1 MTNST
6 EKVIGALRESLKE
19 TERLRRINQQMT
31 EASREPVA
39 IVAMSC
45 RYPGGVASAEELW
58 ELVREGRDA
67 ISGFPGNRD
76 WDLAGLYDPDPDKQG
91 TVYATEGGFLHDA
104 DRFDPAF
111 FGISPREATVMD
123 PQQRLLLETSWE
135 AFERAGID
143 PGTLRGSRTGVY
155 VGAAYQGYVPN
166 WMHMPEGLEGH
177 LVTGISASIMSGRIA
192 YTLGLEGPA
201 VTLDTACSS
210 SLLALHQ
217 ACHALRN
224 GDCTLALAGGA
235 AVMGAPMGLIGFARQ
250 RGLAQDGRSKAF
262 AEGADGM
269 GLGEG
274 VGMVLLE
281 RLSDARRNGHPVLAV
296 IRGTATNQDGASNG
310 LTAPNGRAQQK
321 VIRKALANA
330 GLTANEIDA
339 VEAHGTGTS
348 LGDPIE
354 AGALL
359 ATYGKD
365 RPADR
370 PLWLGSLKS
379 NIGHPQAAAGV
390 GGVIK
395 MVMAMR
401 HGVLPRTLHAEERS
415 TRIDWESGAVELLTE
430 ERPWPGTG
438 RPRRAGVSAFG
449 ASGTNVHAILEQA
462 PDEPSD
468 GGAAAPAESRV
479 GGESVPWIL
488 SARSRPALRAQ
499 AERLLA
505 RVEAEPGVPLA
516 GVARSLVAH
525 RATFDHRAVVLGEDR
540 AALVAGLSALA
551 GDRASD
557 AVVRGEG
564 AAPAEVRPVFV
575 FPGQGSQWEGM
586 AVELLDTSPV
596 FARSITACEQALA
609 PYVDWTLTD
618 VLRGTHG
625 APSLD
630 RVDVVQPA
638 LWAVMI
644 ALADLWRA
652 AGITPAAVIGHSQGE
667 IAATHTTPLPTYPF
681 QRHRYWLEGGATA
694 GDPGSAGQAATEHP
708 LLSAAVELPDAESLV
723 LTGRLAL
730 GGQPWLAD
738 HAVNGTVILPGTAF
752 LELAVQAGD
761 QVGCE
766 QVEELTLEAPLVLSA
781 GEALA
786 LRVTVE
792 EADEAGRRALTV
804 HSRPDGAEFGEPWT
818 RHASGMLALDAVT
831 PAALDAAWPPA
842 GAEPLDVDDLYERF
856 AANGFA
862 YGPAFQGL
870 TAAWLRGDEVFAEVR
885 LPQEQHASAT
895 SYGLHPALLDAAL
908 HGIALGPVLDA
919 GQEGGD
925 TQGRLPFSWTG
936 VSLHASGATDVRV
949 RIAPSGGGEAVS
961 LDVADGTGAPVA
973 RIEGLLLRRMSGDAP
988 VAPAAGGSAH
998 PSLFRLDWTAPR
1010 AGERA
1015 PAPLVRAALI
1025 GDDGLKITE
1034 SLFDAGVHVESYADL
1049 ESLGAAVDAGTAA
1062 PAFVLVSCSPRP
1074 PELASSARDAVRE
1087 ALEQARAR
1095 VADERFGDARLVF
1108 VTRGAVATEPDAD
1121 VTDLAQAAV
1130 WGLVRS
1136 AQTEN
1141 PDRFVLADLD
1151 DDPRS
1156 ARALAVALPSGEAQF
1171 AVREGEM
1178 RVPGLGRVPAG
1189 AAGAPLPISP
1199 DGTVLITG
1207 ATGSLGGLVARHLV
1221 TRHGVRHLLLTSR
1234 RGPGADGAQALREEL
1249 TALGATVTLAACDA
1263 ADRDALTGLLASVPA
1278 EHPLVGVFHT
1288 AGVLDDGTLGS
1299 LTPEQVDRVL
1309 RPKADAALLL
1319 HELTLETDLDAF
1331 VLFSSAAGVL
1341 GGAGQGNYAAA
1352 NGYLDAIAQ
1361 HRRANGLLGTSLAW
1375 GLWAQDGGM
1384 TGGRAASAQPTRS
1397 GVAALGAQEGL
1408 ELLDLSL
1415 GLGLD
1420 GPALVVPMRV
1430 DQRALRAGAASG
1442 SVPQLLRGLVRG
1454 PARRAGAARR
1464 ASSSGGAGSLRE
1476 RLAGLGE
1483 AEQESLM
1490 LEAVRT
1496 QVAAVLGHADASAIG
1511 ADHEFADSG
1520 FDSLTAVELRNR
1532 LATATGLRLPA
1543 TLVFDHSTAA
1553 ALASHLAAEL
1563 RASGDGDGDEG
1574 GSVASAARAADDGGS
1589 HSLLTQYTRAF
1600 ETGKWKEIF
1609 DLLHATAALRP
1620 RFRTP
1625 EELER
1630 RPRPVLLS
1638 KGSAPHH
1645 MFCFSSCL
1653 AVAGIHQYARYA
1665 ASLRGQRNVSALALP
1680 GFGRGE
1686 SLPEDV
1692 AAVMDSQ
1699 AEAVAEAAGGAPVV
1713 LLGSSAG
1720 GWFAHGTAA
1729 ALARRG
1735 VQASGVVLVDT
1746 YVPKS
1751 SILNQ
1756 FGLSLMDGMT
1766 EREGVFVTMDDA
1778 RLSAM
1783 GWYLNMFGTWE
1794 PEPVEVPTLLVRAT
1808 EPLSTGSLRL
1818 EELPDWRSFWELP
1831 HDVVDVRGNHFSM
1844 MEEHSVETAQ
1854 AIEDWIARL
1863 PR

>member
-1 MTNST
+1 NTGHTPTWN
-6 EKVIGALRESLKE
+6 
-19 TERLRRINQQMT
+19 
-31 EASREPVA
+31 
-39 IVAMSC
+39 
-45 RYPGGVASAEELW
+45 
-58 ELVREGRDA
+58 
-67 ISGFPGNRD
+67 
-76 WDLAGLYDPDPDKQG
+76 
-91 TVYATEGGFLHDA
+91 
-104 DRFDPAF
+104 
-111 FGISPREATVMD
+111 
-123 PQQRLLLETSWE
+123 
-135 AFERAGID
+135 
-143 PGTLRGSRTGVY
+143 TLI
-155 VGAAYQGYVPN
+155 P
-166 WMHMPEGLEGH
+166 H
-177 LVTGISASIMSGRIA
+177 
-192 YTLGLEGPA
+192 
-201 VTLDTACSS
+201 
-210 SLLALHQ
+210 
-217 ACHALRN
+217 
-224 GDCTLALAGGA
+224 
-235 AVMGAPMGLIGFARQ
+235 
-250 RGLAQDGRSKAF
+250 
-262 AEGADGM
+262 
-269 GLGEG
+269 
-274 VGMVLLE
+274 
-281 RLSDARRNGHPVLAV
+281 
-296 IRGTATNQDGASNG
+296 
-310 LTAPNGRAQQK
+310 
-321 VIRKALANA
+321 
-330 GLTANEIDA
+330 
-339 VEAHGTGTS
+339 
-348 LGDPIE
+348 
-354 AGALL
+354 
-359 ATYGKD
+359 
-365 RPADR
+365 
-370 PLWLGSLKS
+370 
-379 NIGHPQAAAGV
+379 
-390 GGVIK
+390 
-395 MVMAMR
+395 
-401 HGVLPRTLHAEERS
+401 
-415 TRIDWESGAVELLTE
+415 
-430 ERPWPGTG
+430 
-438 RPRRAGVSAFG
+438 
-449 ASGTNVHAILEQA
+449 
-462 PDEPSD
+462 
-468 GGAAAPAESRV
+468 
-479 GGESVPWIL
+479 
-488 SARSRPALRAQ
+488 
-499 AERLLA
+499 
-505 RVEAEPGVPLA
+505 
-516 GVARSLVAH
+516 
-525 RATFDHRAVVLGEDR
+525 
-540 AALVAGLSALA
+540 
-551 GDRASD
+551 
-557 AVVRGEG
+557 
-564 AAPAEVRPVFV
+564 
-575 FPGQGSQWEGM
+575 
-586 AVELLDTSPV
+586 
-596 FARSITACEQALA
+596 
-609 PYVDWTLTD
+609 
-618 VLRGTHG
+618 
-625 APSLD
+625 
-630 RVDVVQPA
+630 
-638 LWAVMI
+638 
-644 ALADLWRA
+644 
-652 AGITPAAVIGHSQGE
+652 
-667 IAATHTTPLPTYPF
+667 THTTPLPTYPF
-681 QRHRYWLEGGATA
+681 QRHRYWLEGGDTA

-738 HAVNGTVILPGTAF
+738 HAVGGTVILPGTAF

-804 HSRPDGAEFGEPWT
+804 HSRTDGAEFGEPWT
-818 RHASGMLALDAVT
+818 RHASGMLAPDAVA

-885 LPQEQHASAT
+885 LPQEQHASAS

-961 LDVADGTGAPVA
+961 LDIADGTSAPVA
-973 RIEGLLLRRMSGDAP
+973 RIESLVLRRMSGDTP

-1034 SLFDAGVHVESYADL
+1034 SLFDAGVHVESYANL

-1062 PAFVLVSCSPRP
+1062 PAFVLMSCSPRP
-1074 PELASSARDAVRE
+1074 PELASSARDAVCE

-1136 AQTEN
+1136 VQTEN

-1171 AVREGEM
+1171 AVREGGL
-1178 RVPGLGRVPAG
+1178 RVPGLNRVPAG

-1319 HELTLETDLDAF
+1319 HELTLEMSLDAF

-1397 GVAALGAQEGL
+1397 GVAALGAEEGL

-1454 PARRAGAARR
+1454 PSRRAGAARR
-1464 ASSSGGAGSLRE
+1464 TSSSGGADSLRE

-1490 LEAVRT
+1490 LEAVRA

-1563 RASGDGDGDEG
+1563 RASGDADEG
-1574 GSVASAARAADDGGS
+1574 GSVASAARASDDGGS

-1600 ETGKWKEIF
+1600 ETGQWKEIF

-1630 RPRPVLLS
+1630 RPSPVLLS

-1686 SLPEDV
+1686 RLPEDV

-1699 AEAVAEAAGGAPVV
+1699 AQAVAEAADGAPVV

-1735 VQASGVVLVDT
+1735 VEASGVVLVDT

-1863 PR
+1863 SR